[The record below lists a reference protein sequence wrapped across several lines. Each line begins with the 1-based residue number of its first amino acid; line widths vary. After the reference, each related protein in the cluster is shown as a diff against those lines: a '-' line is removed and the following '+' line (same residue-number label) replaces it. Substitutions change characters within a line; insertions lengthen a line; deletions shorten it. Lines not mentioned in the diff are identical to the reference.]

1 MNRRAILTRHIAL
14 LLSVGSLGVG
24 CSAGNANSGRGFST
38 TWQNDGGQSI
48 ASVEQQLR
56 GLPLVPNARVAVGVT
71 AEGLVGATLNGS
83 AHWTHA
89 GPSASVPFIAGNLVV
104 VAESGEILALDAMTG
119 KKRWSVD
126 NHGLGLRGAAND
138 GTSTA
143 LVLAGPKK
151 SLFLAISPSGA
162 TLSSIETETPLG
174 VPAARGGIAF
184 VPWSNQYVS
193 ALNMVSGDES
203 GRLLTREQVSRA
215 LNFGGQLYFGEH
227 GLVRFDDKV
236 RFASTN
242 QANHVGL
249 PKLDLPGKPVWLESG
264 LQNETSEADA
274 RTKIRIFAA
283 PTQSGPS
290 ELTLGA
296 GTFAASYFRVLFGLD
311 AKSGALSWVRSMPAD
326 IVGGAAA
333 PSGFFVC
340 DSAGKVWALDSAGND
355 AHAVDLGAK
364 IRLCVADAGAEPVPS
379 APGRGSIAQQIT
391 HALDELEP
399 DMAEAERYLVA
410 ELGKQSDP
418 LVTKTL
424 IDLSSSPRIP
434 PDLREQTRRLLAL
447 RKNGTEFMLAALERH
462 YDFVSGVLLPPP
474 VGPLADALGASGE
487 TRAAPLLAKHLNDP
501 ANSAEDVAHAAR
513 ALVKLATK
521 AEYEDLRTFFALYR
535 ATADDEALV
544 AAVIASAEA
553 LLRVGGD
560 AGRSL
565 LERAAQDP
573 LTQSDI
579 RRALPDVL
587 AKSPNATSANPAPAA
602 ASAAVTGGVGA
613 ELPGAAAQNGAKSS
627 SR

>member
-1 MNRRAILTRHIAL
+1 MNRTRVLTRYVAPV
-14 LLSVGSLGVG
+14 LSAGSLVLG

-38 TWQNDGGQSI
+38 SWQNDGGQSI
-48 ASVEQQLR
+48 ASVEQRLR

-71 AEGLVGATLNGS
+71 DEGLVLATLNGG

-89 GPSASVPFIAGNLVV
+89 GRSASLPFIAGNLVV
-104 VAESGEILALDAMTG
+104 VAEGDQTLALDAISG
-119 KKRWSVD
+119 KKLWSID

-143 LVLAGPKK
+143 LVLAGPKM
-151 SLFLAISPSGA
+151 SRFLAISPSGA

-203 GRLLTREQVSRA
+203 GRLLAREQVSRA
-215 LNFGGQLYFGEH
+215 VNFGGQLYFGER
-227 GLVRFDDKV
+227 GLVRFDEKV

-242 QANHVGL
+242 QARHVGL

-264 LQNETSEADA
+264 LQNEPSTADA
-274 RTKIRIFAA
+274 RTKIRIYAA
-283 PTQSGPS
+283 PTQSGP

-311 AKSGALSWVRSMPAD
+311 AKSGALAWVRSMPSD

-333 PSGFFVC
+333 VSGFFVC

-355 AHAVDLGAK
+355 AHVADLGPK

-399 DMAEAERYLVA
+399 DMAEAERYLIA

-434 PDLREQTRRLLAL
+434 PDLRDQTRRLLAL

-474 VGPLADALGASGE
+474 VGPLADALAASGE

-573 LTQSDI
+573 LTQGDV

-587 AKSPNATSANPAPAA
+587 AKSPNTAGANPVPAA
-602 ASAAVTGGVGA
+602 ASAASGRGAGA
-613 ELPGAAAQNGAKSS
+613 EPPAAAAQNGAKSS
-627 SR
+627 AE

>member
-1 MNRRAILTRHIAL
+1 MSRTHFFTRQITL
-14 LLSVGSLGVG
+14 VLSAGSLVLG

-48 ASVEQQLR
+48 ASVEQRLR

-71 AEGLVGATLNGS
+71 DDGLVGATLNG
-83 AHWTHA
+83 ATRWTHA
-89 GPSASVPFIAGNLVV
+89 GRSTSRPFIAGNLVV
-104 VAESGEILALDAMTG
+104 VAEGDQTLALDAMSG
-119 KKRWSVD
+119 KKLWAID

-138 GTSTA
+138 GTSSA
-143 LVLAGPKK
+143 LVLAGPQK

-162 TLSSIETETPLG
+162 TLSSLETETALG
-174 VPAARGGIAF
+174 VPAARGGVAF

-203 GRLLTREQVSRA
+203 GRLLAREQVSRA
-215 LNFGGQLYFGEH
+215 LNFGGRLYFGER
-227 GLVRFDDKV
+227 GLVRFDEKV

-264 LQNETSEADA
+264 LQNETSNADA
-274 RTKIRIFAA
+274 RTKIRIYAA
-283 PTQSGPS
+283 PTQSGSS

-296 GTFAASYFRVLFGLD
+296 GTLAASYFRVLFGLD
-311 AKSGALSWVRSMPAD
+311 AKSGALLWVRSMPSD

-333 PSGFFVC
+333 ASGFFVC
-340 DSAGKVWALDSAGND
+340 DSAGKVWALDRAGND
-355 AHAVDLGAK
+355 AAVVDLGAK
-364 IRLCVADAGAEPVPS
+364 VRLCVADAGAEPVPS
-379 APGRGSIAQQIT
+379 APGRGSLTQQIT

-399 DMAEAERYLVA
+399 DMAEAERYLVT

-424 IDLSSSPRIP
+424 IDLSSSPRLP
-434 PDLREQTRRLLAL
+434 PDLRDQTRRLLAL

-474 VGPLADALGASGE
+474 VGPLADALAASGE

-573 LTQSDI
+573 LTQGDV
-579 RRALPDVL
+579 RRALPGVL
-587 AKSPNATSANPAPAA
+587 AKSPNSASVNPAPAA
-602 ASAAVTGGVGA
+602 ASASSGLGVGA
-613 ELPGAAAQNGAKSS
+613 EPPGAAAQNGAKSS